1 MSKLYDHYIK
11 LYESTESHNEQA
23 FVTGLYEQITTRDQ
37 ARFFMGMKAQQT
49 VFTNR
54 DYRIDFTC
62 EFNDKRY
69 AMEIEGGI
77 FSKGLASVGYRSIM
91 GYVKHADKYNTLS
104 AHGWFVF
111 RFQLHK
117 PQLKNLWGVLGIY
130 D

>member
-1 MSKLYDHYIK
+1 MSKIYDHYIK
-11 LYESTESHNEQA
+11 LYDACESHNEQL
-23 FVTGLYEQITTRDQ
+23 FVSGLYEQIKTLTQ
-37 ARFFMGMKAQQT
+37 AKFFVQIKSQQT
-49 VFTNR
+49 VFANR

-62 EFNDKRY
+62 EFNNKKY

-91 GYVKHADKYNTLS
+91 GYVKHADKYNTL
-104 AHGWFVF
+104 AACGWYVF

-117 PQLKNLWGVLGIY
+117 PQLRDLWGVLGVY